1 MNAVPYL
8 IDESALGQDA
18 EIWFAVP
25 PGFVPLPLQELS
37 EAVHVPA
44 QAGRQGDALELM
56 LTGLPDGTA
65 RETLLAGL
73 GPVFRMAQL
82 LLAAGAVQ
90 CCVGLHKDDE
100 GDGGLLLSLF
110 TLASRT
116 TDWAPRGLLAARAAL
131 STKDAERIE
140 VLDLSCGPVSLVQ
153 TRLIA
158 PQEAGNTTGHR
169 LLQNTAYVPC
179 PDGRRLAILTLATP
193 AVGHASYYRALLRD
207 IVGTVSFDSP
217 LPNASDAA
225 PDED

>member
-82 LLAAGAVQ
+82 LLAASV
-90 CCVGLHKDDE
+90 
-100 GDGGLLLSLF
+100 GGLLLSLF

-153 TRLIA
+153 TRLTA

-179 PDGRRLAILTLATP
+179 PDGRPLAILTL
-193 AVGHASYYRALLRD
+193 D
-207 IVGTVSFDSP
+207 
-217 LPNASDAA
+217 
-225 PDED
+225 